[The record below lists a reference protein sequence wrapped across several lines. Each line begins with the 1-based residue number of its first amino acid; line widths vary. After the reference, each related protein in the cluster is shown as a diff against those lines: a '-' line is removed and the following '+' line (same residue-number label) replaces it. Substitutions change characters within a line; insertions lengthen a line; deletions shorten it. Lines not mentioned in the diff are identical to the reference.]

1 LLVTQ
6 KGTNFVKHN
15 PCNSGAS
22 NLTLAIHQPLYKQEE
37 AVIDFRPLNILS
49 VHLERLIK
57 GRLWLKVIIG
67 LVLGA
72 AAGILLN
79 PSTGLVSE
87 DISLRLADWLDLPGQ
102 IFMRL
107 VQMIMIPLIIT
118 SIITGIVSNTS
129 KNLKTFG
136 VRLLL
141 YFVFTTAIA
150 IAIGVATTFMLN
162 PGKYIFELGG
172 FPNSSE
178 SKVGASAQTNLIENI
193 PNAISNLIPN
203 NPLES
208 ILTGEMLGVVIF
220 TIIIGVA
227 ITQLRQESARPL
239 VRFSEA
245 VQKICMIVVS
255 WAMVLVPYAVFGL
268 VAALLSRTSVEIFF
282 GLGYYM
288 VVVILGLGLL
298 ILFYLL
304 ITSAVA
310 LKNPLQFLKA
320 IREPQLLAFSTAS
333 SAVVMPLSMKT
344 ADEKLG
350 VSSNISDFVIPLG
363 ATINMD
369 GTALFQCVTTLFMA
383 QAYGIE
389 LSVINLLL
397 VTFTVVAASIG
408 TPAIPGG
415 GVIVLASV
423 LQSAGIP
430 TDGLIIIIGI
440 DRILGMFRTAVNVTG
455 DLTACLIFNKFYG
468 AKPAHNAPVSKP
480 RTVQN
485 AN

>member
-1 LLVTQ
+1 MLLIAQ
-6 KGTNFVKHN
+6 RPIFK
-15 PCNSGAS
+15 P
-22 NLTLAIHQPLYKQEE
+22 LAFILIKTMIE
-37 AVIDFRPLNILS
+37 FRPLNKLS
-49 VHLERLIK
+49 VHLDRLIK

-72 AAGILLN
+72 GLGVLIN
-79 PSTGLVSE
+79 PSTGLLSE
-87 DISLRLADWLDLPGQ
+87 NISLRLADWLDLPGQ

-107 VQMIMIPLIIT
+107 VQMIMIPLIFT

-129 KNLKTFG
+129 ENLKSFG
-136 VRLLL
+136 LRLLL

-150 IAIGVATTFMLN
+150 ILIGLVVTLILK
-162 PGKYIFELGG
+162 PGQYIYSLGG

-178 SKVGASAQTNLIENI
+178 SQNIPIEQTNLIENI

-208 ILTGEMLGVVIF
+208 ILMGEMLGVVIF
-220 TIIIGVA
+220 TVIIGVA
-227 ITQLRQESARPL
+227 ITQLREKTARPIL
-239 VRFSEA
+239 RFSEA

-255 WAMVLVPYAVFGL
+255 WAMTLVPYAVFGL
-268 VAALLSRTSVEIFF
+268 IAALLSRTGVEIFL

-288 VVVILGLGLL
+288 GVVILGLILL
-298 ILFYLL
+298 MLFYLVL
-304 ITSAVA
+304 VLVITK
-310 LKNPLQFLKA
+310 KNPLKFLVA

-333 SAVVMPLSMKT
+333 SAAVMPLSMKT

-350 VSSNISDFVIPLG
+350 VSSNISDFVIPIG

-389 LSVINLLL
+389 LSIINLLL
-397 VTFTVVAASIG
+397 ITFTVVAASIG

-415 GVIVLASV
+415 GVIILASV

-430 TDGLIIIIGI
+430 IDGLIVIIGI

-455 DLTACLIFNKFYG
+455 DLTACLIFNKFHG
-468 AKPAHNAPVSKP
+468 VVSNNK
-480 RTVQN
+480 TFSSKT
-485 AN
+485 